1 MKRIGIIISSFLAPV
16 FAFAQSAGVNTSYL
30 DSIFNAAQR
39 ILNTLLPLII
49 AAAVVWFII
58 VVFQYALSTDEEKKK
73 AAKGH
78 IVWGIIGLVV
88 MVSVWGLVNI
98 VANAVGVT
106 PGQGAAQLPGLPQ
119 KP

>member
-1 MKRIGIIISSFLAPV
+1 MKRIGIIVSSFALPAI
-16 FAFAQSAGVNTSYL
+16 AFAQGVSTTYI

-49 AAAVVWFII
+49 AAAVVWFIV

-78 IVWGIIGLVV
+78 IIWGIIGLAV

-98 VANAVGVT
+98 VAGVVGVT
-106 PGQGAAQLPGLPQ
+106 PGQSAVGTPGLPI
-119 KP
+119 PR